1 VDLGLNGRTAVVCG
15 ASSGLGLASAEALA
29 REGANVAMFARRRET
44 LEREAERIGAIAVRG
59 DVTSASDLERLVRRT
74 VEAFGGIDIL
84 VWNSGGPPP
93 GKATELAD
101 EALEEAFALLML
113 PAVRL
118 VRLSLPHLERSAGGR
133 IICITSI
140 AVKEPVPHLALS
152 NALRP
157 GVTGWAK
164 SLARELGPRGI
175 TVNCVAPGRIATARM
190 DELYGA
196 AGPPPELL
204 ADIPL
209 GRIGEPHEFADVVCF
224 LASDRAAYVSGITL
238 TVDGGGSH
246 GLL

>member
-1 VDLGLNGRTAVVCG
+1 MDLGLNGRTAVVCG

-44 LEREAERIGAIAVRG
+44 LEREAERIGAVAVRG
-59 DVTSASDLERLVRRT
+59 DVTSGSDLERLVGRT
-74 VEAFGGIDIL
+74 LAAFGGIDIV

-93 GKATELAD
+93 GKAVDIAD
-101 EALEEAFALLML
+101 DGLEDAFALLVL

-118 VRLSLPHLERSAGGR
+118 VRLCLPHLERSAGGR
-133 IICITSI
+133 IICITSV

-152 NALRP
+152 NTLRP

-164 SLARELGPRGI
+164 SLARELGPKSI
-175 TVNCVAPGRIATARM
+175 TVNCVAPGRIATPRM
-190 DELYGA
+190 DELYGPT
-196 AGPPPELL
+196 GPPAEIIG
-204 ADIPL
+204 DIPL
-209 GRIGEPHEFADVVCF
+209 GRIGEPREFADVVCF

-238 TVDGGGSH
+238 AVDGGASR